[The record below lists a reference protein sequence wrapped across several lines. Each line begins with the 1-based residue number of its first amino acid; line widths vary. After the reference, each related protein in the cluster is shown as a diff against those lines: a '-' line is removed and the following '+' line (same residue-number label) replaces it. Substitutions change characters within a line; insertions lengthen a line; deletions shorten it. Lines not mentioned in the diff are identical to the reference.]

1 MDCKKYIGMDVHQA
15 SISIAVRDATGK
27 VVAESGIETKA
38 ATILAFIRGIQGSLW
53 ISFEEGTSAAWLYD
67 LLKPHVIK
75 VIVCDPR
82 KNALLNA
89 GNKND
94 RVDAR
99 KLSDLLRAGLVT
111 PVYHGESGVRTLR
124 ELCRGYLTINK
135 DLTRVMN
142 RLKALYRSWAIPCAG
157 DKVYSPRHRNTWL
170 EKLSEAG
177 VRRRAERLYQQL
189 DALVQI
195 RREARRELLA
205 ESGKHPATQLL
216 RQIPRLG
223 PIRVALL
230 IALVQTPHGFRTK
243 RQLWAY
249 CGLALQTRA
258 SGEYRFTGG
267 ELQHS
272 KRLPALRGLNVN
284 HNHDLK
290 NVFKSA
296 ATQVSTS
303 PDALG
308 DFYRSL
314 LAKGMKPAMARLT
327 LARKMAAIVLTIWKK
342 GERFDPGELK
352 RQPLERV
359 MRGDAQLRV
368 MPGAGLSILEALG

>member
-1 MDCKKYIGMDVHQA
+1 MDQTKYIGLDVHQA
-15 SISIAVRDATGK
+15 SISVAVRDAAGK
-27 VVAESGIETKA
+27 VVIEAIIETKA
-38 ATILAFIRGIQGSLW
+38 TSILEFIRGIRGSVW
-53 ISFEEGTSAAWLYD
+53 ITFEEGTSAAWLYD
-67 LLKPHVIK
+67 LLKPHVAK

-99 KLSDLLRAGLVT
+99 KLSDLLRAGLLT
-111 PVYHGESGVRTLR
+111 PVYHGENGVRTLR
-124 ELCRGYLTINK
+124 ELGRSYLTINQ

-157 DKVYSPRHRNTWL
+157 EKVYAPRHRTIWL
-170 EKLSEAG
+170 ERLSEAG

-189 DALVQI
+189 DALVEI
-195 RREARRELLA
+195 RREVRHELLA
-205 ESGKHPATQLL
+205 ESQKHPATELL

-230 IALVQTPHGFRTK
+230 IGLVQTPHRFRTK

-267 ELQHS
+267 ELKHTKKQ
-272 KRLPALRGLNVN
+272 PVLRGLNVN

-290 NVFKSA
+290 NLFKSA
-296 ATQVSTS
+296 ATHATATND
-303 PDALG
+303 PLG
-308 DFYRSL
+308 DFYQGL
-314 LAKGMKPAMARLT
+314 LAKGMKPTMARLT

-342 GERFDPGELK
+342 GARFDPGELK
-352 RQPLERV
+352 RQ
-359 MRGDAQLRV
+359 A
-368 MPGAGLSILEALG
+368 A